1 MSKAPATS
9 RLPIILLLQLGYH
22 WQLKTPVMT
31 TKVVQV
37 VLDLSAYGYVRFL
50 HHLGKGSSE
59 RFQMHNLQH
68 VSILNN
74 YDTGRIDR
82 LMRYSSYM
90 SYNKAFTPEGCSDD
104 THYPAMSVGVNTPN
118 HSQLN

>member
-1 MSKAPATS
+1 
-9 RLPIILLLQLGYH
+9 
-22 WQLKTPVMT
+22 MT

-50 HHLGKGSSE
+50 HHLGKGLSE

-68 VSILNN
+68 VSILND

-82 LMRYSSYM
+82 LMRYSS
-90 SYNKAFTPEGCSDD
+90 
-104 THYPAMSVGVNTPN
+104 
-118 HSQLN
+118 